1 MAMRHGRRSIPAA
14 PRAFYL
20 LRRQDVSGV
29 SGTGVV
35 AVGAVMPS
43 GRAVL
48 EWCSAWPTITVFDS
62 WEQVVRIHGHQ
73 GRTELHFGPPPAPR
87 RTRLGT
93 GGVSALWR
101 ELTRRWQ
108 PPPDLGRASLSSRS
122 APPPSGSIQRNWQA
136 LRGLAAARTAAGR
149 NRG

>member
-1 MAMRHGRRSIPAA
+1 MDMRPWRRRTPEA
-14 PRAFYL
+14 PRTFYL

-48 EWCSAWPTITVFDS
+48 EWCSAWPTITVFES

-73 GRTELHFGPPPAPR
+73 GRTELHFGSPPAASRSRPWA
-87 RTRLGT
+87 
-93 GGVSALWR
+93 GGMRALWR
-101 ELTRRWQ
+101 ELTRRQQ
-108 PPPDLGRASLSSRS
+108 PPPAPGPAAVCGQA
-122 APPPSGSIQRNWQA
+122 APPASGSVQRNWQA
-136 LRGLAAARTAAGR
+136 FRGTAAARAAGR

>member
-1 MAMRHGRRSIPAA
+1 MDMRPWRRRTPEA
-14 PRAFYL
+14 PRTFYL

-48 EWCSAWPTITVFDS
+48 EWCSPWPTITVFES

-73 GRTELHFGPPPAPR
+73 GRTELHFGPPPAASR
-87 RTRLGT
+87 RRPWASGMW
-93 GGVSALWR
+93 ALWR
-101 ELTRRWQ
+101 ELTGRRQ
-108 PPPDLGRASLSSRS
+108 PRPTSGPAAAYGLA
-122 APPPSGSIQRNWQA
+122 APTGSGSVQRNWQA
-136 LRGLAAARTAAGR
+136 FRKGAAARAAGR